1 MTTFA
6 IRTALWGLIVAA
18 PAVQAQQQPPPQG
31 NPAPAPANPAFPQDT
46 PEAAFKSL
54 LVAMALGDEAAVRRL
69 ALPDEEFAY
78 LLAGDH
84 LKPEQ
89 ADALRKHAEKI
100 VLKRLKAGDEVKLP
114 NGQVLKIAPEEV
126 TNTRAVIVPEGGPPL
141 PLFAYRDNAD
151 WKLDAR
157 PIIAGRKAAEAARR
171 NAEAKKKGGN

>member
-1 MTTFA
+1 MRTLA
-6 IRTALWGLIVAA
+6 ITTALWGLIVAA
-18 PAVQAQQQPPPQG
+18 PAVRAQQQAPPQG

-54 LVAMALGDEAAVRRL
+54 LVAMALGDEAALQRL
-69 ALPDEEFAY
+69 TLPDEEFAY
-78 LLAGDH
+78 LLKGDH

-89 ADALRKHAEKI
+89 ADLLRKEVEKM

-126 TNTRAVIVPEGGPPL
+126 TDTRAVILPPGPPL
-141 PLFAYRDNAD
+141 PLFAYRDNAE

-171 NAEAKKKGGN
+171 NAEAKKKDGN